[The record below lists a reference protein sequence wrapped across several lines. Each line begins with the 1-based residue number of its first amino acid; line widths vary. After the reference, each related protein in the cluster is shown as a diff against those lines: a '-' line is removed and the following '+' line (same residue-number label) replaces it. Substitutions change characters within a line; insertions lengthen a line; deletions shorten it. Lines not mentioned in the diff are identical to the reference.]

1 MSLVRTLD
9 RHSQRTESVPGRL
22 AAIRIAL
29 FSFLRGIPLFFS
41 SRPATPLRVLCL
53 IAFDTVHVLRTS
65 RRLSVQ
71 KIRELAALLDFGSYA
86 NDYFDGKQFSFE
98 KYQMTRRLLK
108 AEDTDLVVRA
118 YLHRLREL
126 EKQRPAAGGD
136 DRMHS
141 RAQLYREAVV
151 RLSLGMLAAA
161 SLEEM
166 TVEEG
171 IEATLQTADFE
182 LLFRIVMLCQ
192 VIDDVI
198 DYRQDADAGLPG
210 LMTCSTSPT
219 RALKLTSA
227 SAARYADQ
235 RSLSTSPALF
245 PFRLALWGVATLTRA
260 TLFYGYCRLS
270 LSAVWHW
277 FASLSNSASSTDVAA

>member
-1 MSLVRTLD
+1 M
-9 RHSQRTESVPGRL
+9 PGRL

-29 FSFLRGIPLFFS
+29 ISFLRGIPLFFT
-41 SRPATPLRVLCL
+41 SRPGTPLRVLCL
-53 IAFDTVHVLRTS
+53 MAFDTVHVLRTS

-86 NDYFDGKQFSFE
+86 NDYYDGKQFSFE

-108 AEDTDLVVRA
+108 AHDSKLVVRE
-118 YLHRLREL
+118 YLNRLREL
-126 EKQRPAAGGD
+126 EKQRPATGGD
-136 DRMHS
+136 DRRHS
-141 RAQLYREAVV
+141 QAQLYREVVV

-245 PFRLALWGVATLTRA
+245 PFRLALWGVAALTRTA
-260 TLFYGYCRLS
+260 ILYGYGRMILHAACCC
-270 LSAVWHW
+270 SAPVTE
-277 FASLSNSASSTDVAA
+277 NSVSDNARS

>member
-1 MSLVRTLD
+1 M
-9 RHSQRTESVPGRL
+9 PGRL
-22 AAIRIAL
+22 AASRIAL
-29 FSFLRGIPLFFS
+29 ISFLRGIPLFFS
-41 SRPATPLRVLCL
+41 RRPGTPLRVLCL
-53 IAFDTVHVLRTS
+53 MAFDTVHILRTS

-98 KYQMTRRLLK
+98 KYQMTRRQLK
-108 AEDTDLVVRA
+108 AKDTDLVVRA

-136 DRMHS
+136 DRMHY

-171 IEATLQTADFE
+171 IEATNQTADLE
-182 LLFRIVMLCQ
+182 LLYRIVMLCQ

-198 DYRQDADAGLPG
+198 DYQQDADAGLPG
-210 LMTCSTSPT
+210 LMTSHATLD

-235 RSLSTSPALF
+235 RSLSASPALF
-245 PFRLALWGVATLTRA
+245 PIRLALWGVAALTRTA
-260 TLFYGYCRLS
+260 ILYGYGRMILHAACCC
-270 LSAVWHW
+270 SATVTE
-277 FASLSNSASSTDVAA
+277 NSVSDNARS